1 MIKMSHGG
9 KRPNS
14 GPKKPIS
21 PFGEKTAVVRV
32 PSSIKADVIKYL
44 EVFKINKPASVAAS
58 KEPWLQAAVNP
69 VPLSRPIYS
78 GRVSAGLSRF
88 PSPAQ
93 DYEQEELDLNNYLIK
108 NAPATFFYR
117 VGKSYDSMISVG
129 IYPNSLLIVNRSIT
143 PKSSHIVVAVVDGE
157 EVVKRLYKWRDVI
170 ELRSENKE
178 KNYPPIVFTEGQEL
192 IIEGVVTSNV
202 NEF

>member
-1 MIKMSHGG
+1 MSHGG

-44 EVFKINKPASVAAS
+44 EVFKINKGASATNANKVSRVLAA
-58 KEPWLQAAVNP
+58 LNP
-69 VPLSRPIYS
+69 DPLARPIYS

-93 DYEQEELDLNNYLIK
+93 DYEQEELDLNQYLIK
-108 NAPATFFYR
+108 KAPATFFYR

-157 EVVKRLYKWRDVI
+157 EVVKRLYKWRDII

-192 IIEGVVTSNV
+192 VIEGVVTSNV